1 MKANNSISKTANKM
15 QKKRI
20 LIYSLTTLYIESP
33 TPKKAGFV
41 HTLNKE
47 LSKLGIRIKTITPH
61 IKGSLVNESIDDTT
75 IKRFRYLPEKYQIN
89 SLTIPE
95 AINSKIGMFKTVV
108 MTIVF
113 FLYALKEC
121 LKEKPDI
128 LHGHWAFP
136 GGYIAYLL
144 AKLFRKKSIVTI
156 HGSDLTLLKR
166 FKLIKKFVVHGLN
179 KSQVIANSNYTRD
192 ELIELG
198 VNTYNIKI
206 ILVPTDFVKHEQTNE
221 ELKEFRRKITDNSSK
236 IVLFVGRLVEVKGIE
251 YLIKSLPEIKSQN
264 IHLVI
269 VGDGSLKNQLQNL
282 TKSLELEE
290 KVTFFGAANREE
302 LGLLHG
308 VSDVLV
314 CPSIVD
320 SKGMTEHLGLVI
332 PEAMESGLAI
342 IATSVGG
349 IVDTVKNEINGL
361 LVEQKNPKAIANAIE
376 KYFSDE
382 ELKKKMIEN
391 SKKTVLGFS
400 SSTIAKKYYDIYQ
413 NILN

>member
-1 MKANNSISKTANKM
+1 MKAYNIISKSANKIRE
-15 QKKRI
+15 KKI
-20 LIYSLTTLYIESP
+20 LIYSLTTIYIESP

-47 LSKLGIRIKTITPH
+47 VSKLGIRVKTITPH
-61 IKGSLVNESIDDTT
+61 IEGALVNESIDNII

-95 AINSKIGMFKTVV
+95 AIKSKIGMFKTVV
-108 MTIVF
+108 MTSIF
-113 FLYALKEC
+113 FLFALKEC
-121 LKEKPDI
+121 IKEKPDI
-128 LHGHWAFP
+128 LHGHWSFP
-136 GGYIAYLL
+136 SGYIAYIL
-144 AKLFRKKSIVTI
+144 AKLFGKKSIVTI
-156 HGSDLTLLKR
+156 HGNDLTILKR

-179 KSQVIANSNYTRD
+179 KSIVIANSRYTKD

-198 VNTYNIKI
+198 VSPNNIKI
-206 ILVPTDFVKHEQTNE
+206 ILVPTDFVKHGQTNE
-221 ELKEFRRKITDNSSK
+221 KLKEFRRKITDDSSK
-236 IVLFVGRLVEVKGIE
+236 IILFVGRLVEVKGIE

-269 VGDGSLKNQLQNL
+269 AGDGVLMNQLQNL
-282 TKSLELEE
+282 TKSLDLEK
-290 KVTFFGAANREE
+290 KVTFFGEANRED
-302 LGLLHG
+302 LGMLHG
-308 VSDVLV
+308 ISDVLV

-332 PEAMESGLAI
+332 PEAMESGLAV

-349 IVDTVKNEINGL
+349 IVDTVKNKVNGL

-376 KYFSDE
+376 KYFSNE

-391 SKKTVLGFS
+391 SKKTVLEFS
-400 SSTIAKKYYDIYQ
+400 PSTIAKKYYEIYQ
-413 NILN
+413 NEVS